1 MRAPFYGKFRGVVSD
16 NKDPN
21 NLGRVRAKVQDVF
34 GEDESGWALPA
45 VPFAGNQ
52 VGFYMIPPVN
62 ASVWIEFEHGN
73 PDYPIWSGCFWSSA
87 EMPLSPVTVD
97 KKVIRTTSGT
107 ITLDD
112 SPGSASVT
120 IETTSGLKIKM
131 DKQGIELSNGAQ
143 TVKLATGSVSIND
156 GALEVT

>member
-34 GEDESGWALPA
+34 GEDESGWAMPA

-73 PDYPIWSGCFWSSA
+73 PDYPIWSGCFWSPA

-120 IETTSGLKIKM
+120 IETTKGLKIKM
-131 DKQGIELSNGAQ
+131 DSQGIELSNGSQ
-143 TVKLATGSVSIND
+143 TVKLTTSSVSVND